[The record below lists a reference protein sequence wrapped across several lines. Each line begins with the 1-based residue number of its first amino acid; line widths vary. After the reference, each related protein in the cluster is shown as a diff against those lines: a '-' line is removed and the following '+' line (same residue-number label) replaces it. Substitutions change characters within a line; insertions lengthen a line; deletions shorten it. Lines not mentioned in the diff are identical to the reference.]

1 MAAVSSKQP
10 QRVRRCTCIRLG
22 PAVPRCAATHT
33 LPTREPMR
41 IDHTAKKGLK
51 CINPSIK
58 PLFDQEIR
66 MRRPPPWKAGKQGR
80 GFGRKGER
88 ERRLRQR
95 GYGRRVAGCGLQ
107 AAGGGW
113 QAAGRRA
120 AGGGRRRRPGG
131 VAGKPPGDGAAG
143 VSLFPRHS
151 GEKRAGRP
159 WQTTSAGFAAARRG
173 SLRAGRQRETPA
185 ARLAD
190 GVASS
195 SAVLHLGQRI
205 FASGSFDPHFPQ
217 FTHG

>member
-1 MAAVSSKQP
+1 MHKP
-10 QRVRRCTCIRLG
+10 LY
-22 PAVPRCAATHT
+22 
-33 LPTREPMR
+33 
-41 IDHTAKKGLK
+41 
-51 CINPSIK
+51 K

-113 QAAGRRA
+113 QAAGAGLRA
-120 AGGGRRRRPGG
+120 AGAGRRPGG

-151 GEKRAGRP
+151 GEKRA
-159 WQTTSAGFAAARRG
+159 
-173 SLRAGRQRETPA
+173 AGRGR
-185 ARLAD
+185 RLQQASLPPD
-190 GVASS
+190 AGAFAPGGSGRRQPHVSQTGWLSS